1 MTLRS
6 RYYHILI
13 LFLTLFC
20 QTQLHA
26 QFYNG
31 SQMEFGKN
39 RVQYEEFLWT
49 YYRYDRY
56 DIYLY
61 TGGRELAIY
70 TAKSI
75 DKHIRELENIF
86 DYQLNDRLQVIL
98 YNKHSHFRQSNIGLG
113 ADESYN
119 VGGVTRI
126 IGTKLFVYFEGDHK
140 NFEHQIRAGIAEI
153 LINELMYGGNWR
165 EALKNS
171 TLITLPQWYV
181 KGLVSYVTKEWDDQ
195 IENKVKD
202 GVLSGK
208 YKKFNHLTGDDAI
221 YAGHA
226 MWHYIV
232 QVHGANVLANIVY
245 MTKMSRNVESGFLY
259 VLGVSLKNI
268 SIDWID
274 YYTNLYRSA
283 EMSKKMPEANQ
294 LKIKSKKNKV
304 YRQLKVSPDGKKVAY
319 TTNDMGKL
327 KVWLYDTETKKRKK
341 IKRWGYKLDRIQ
353 DYRYPILAWH
363 PSGEILAI
371 VTEEKGEPWLHF
383 YNLNDK
389 TLTTRQIFLIDDIL
403 DIAYSHDGKRM
414 VFSGVYEGR
423 TDIYL
428 YSIASNAQEALTS
441 DVFDDV
447 QPRFINDSRQIIFA
461 SNRWDDT
468 LRYKSK
474 EDIIQNLNKDIFI
487 YDLENKS
494 PVLRR
499 VTNTPNIDES
509 QPRPFVDDKF
519 TFLSVSEGI
528 RTRYVGILDSVISH
542 IDTVEHYRY
551 VVKTAKHSDYPRNI
565 LEHEFN
571 PQSANYSEIIYH
583 NGKYKF
589 FAGNFNS
596 DVSNLK
602 FELPATP
609 KKSNIKT
616 TIQEKKSI
624 PPAPKIAPEKKD
636 TLTGTTKFK
645 SVKVF
650 EENNDKKIDINNYQ
664 FEEEITQKKEVKVE
678 DKKDVPTLKNES
690 TKPDNEIKEFKL
702 PEQRNYN
709 ITYYPE
715 YLVTQLD
722 NSFMNQSYQPFNPV
736 NGGFI
741 NPGLNV
747 FNKIG
752 MTDLFEDKRI
762 SGAMRLSTSLRNNE
776 YYISYEDRTKRLD
789 KQYVVHRNAMTF
801 ANGFNITRIHTHE
814 AAYKL
819 KWAFNEI
826 KSIRGMVNIRQ
837 DRFVAQATDFT
848 NLQRP
853 NRYDYWVNAKLE
865 YVFDNTIK
873 RGLNLYNGIRYKLF
887 VEQYKQLNEKEVD
900 ITILGGDFRYYQ
912 KIFRDFIWANR
923 IAAGTSFGTRKLLF
937 YAGGVDNWIAPRIN
951 NETPIDLTQNYIFQ
965 TLGTPIRGFIQNTRN
980 GNNFA
985 VINSELRLPIFK
997 FFINQPIKSDFIQ
1010 NFQIIAFGD
1019 IGTAWVGRS
1028 PFSEENTS
1036 NTTFIDANPLYI
1048 TLKNQRE
1055 PIIGGYGWGLRS
1067 RLWGYFIRADWAWG
1081 VENYEIGPRVF
1092 YLSFSLD
1099 F

>member
-1 MTLRS
+1 
-6 RYYHILI
+6 
-13 LFLTLFC
+13 
-20 QTQLHA
+20 
-26 QFYNG
+26 
-31 SQMEFGKN
+31 
-39 RVQYEEFLWT
+39 
-49 YYRYDRY
+49 
-56 DIYLY
+56 
-61 TGGRELAIY
+61 
-70 TAKSI
+70 
-75 DKHIRELENIF
+75 
-86 DYQLNDRLQVIL
+86 
-98 YNKHSHFRQSNIGLG
+98 
-113 ADESYN
+113 
-119 VGGVTRI
+119 
-126 IGTKLFVYFEGDHK
+126 
-140 NFEHQIRAGIAEI
+140 
-153 LINELMYGGNWR
+153 
-165 EALKNS
+165 
-171 TLITLPQWYV
+171 
-181 KGLVSYVTKEWDDQ
+181 
-195 IENKVKD
+195 
-202 GVLSGK
+202 
-208 YKKFNHLTGDDAI
+208 
-221 YAGHA
+221 
-226 MWHYIV
+226 
-232 QVHGANVLANIVY
+232 
-245 MTKMSRNVESGFLY
+245 

-268 SIDWID
+268 SLDWID
-274 YYTNLYRSA
+274 YYTNLYRPS
-283 EMSKKMPEANQ
+283 EMNKKMPEENA
-294 LKIKSKKNKV
+294 LKIKSKKNKI
-304 YRQLKVSPDGKKVAY
+304 YSQLKISPDGKKVAY
-319 TTNDMGKL
+319 TTNEMGKL

-341 IKRWGYKLDRIQ
+341 VKRWGYKLDRIQ

-383 YNLNDK
+383 YDVKEK
-389 TLTTRQIFLIDDIL
+389 TLNTRQIFLIDDIL
-403 DIAYSHDGKRM
+403 DIAYSHDGKKM

-428 YSIASNAQEALTS
+428 YSVASNAQEAITS
-441 DVFDDV
+441 DVYDDMH
-447 QPRFINDSRQIIFA
+447 PRFINNSKQIIFA

-468 LRYKSK
+468 LRFKSK
-474 EDIIQNLNKDIFI
+474 EDVIQNLNKDIFI

-499 VTNTPNIDES
+499 ITNTPNIDEL
-509 QPRPFVDDKF
+509 QPRPFIDDKF
-519 TFLSVSEGI
+519 SYLSVNEGI
-528 RTRYVGILDSVISH
+528 LSRYLGVLDSVISY

-571 PQSANYSEIIYH
+571 PQTGKYSEIIYH

-589 FAGNFNS
+589 FAGNYNT
-596 DVSNLK
+596 DVSTIK
-602 FELPATP
+602 FQFPQNP
-609 KKSNIKT
+609 KKETSKT
-616 TIQEKKSI
+616 VVKEQKTLA
-624 PPAPKIAPEKKD
+624 PPNVPITEKKD
-636 TLTGTTKFK
+636 TTSGTTKFK

-650 EENNDKKIDINNYQ
+650 EENNNNKIDINNYQ
-664 FEEEITQKKEVKVE
+664 FEEGISQKKEIKEEVKKEIVTSNSE
-678 DKKDVPTLKNES
+678 KIKPENDK
-690 TKPDNEIKEFKL
+690 KEFKL

-736 NGGFI
+736 NGGFV

-747 FNKIG
+747 FTKIG
-752 MTDLFEDKRI
+752 MTDLFEDRRI
-762 SGAMRLSTSLRNNE
+762 LGAMRLSTNLNNNE
-776 YYISYEDRTKRLD
+776 YYLSYEDRTKRLD
-789 KQYVVHRNAMTF
+789 KQYVLHRNAMTYR
-801 ANGFNITRIHTHE
+801 NGFNITRVHTHE

-819 KWAFNEI
+819 KWAFNEV
-826 KSIRGMVNIRQ
+826 KSLRGMINFRQ

-848 NLQRP
+848 NLQKP
-853 NRYDYWVNAKLE
+853 NTYDYWVNAKLE

-887 VEQYKQLNEKEVD
+887 VEQYKKINERNVD

-912 KIFRDFIWANR
+912 KIHRDFIWANR
-923 IAAGTSFGTRKLLF
+923 IAAGTSFGSRKLLF
-937 YAGGVDNWIAPRIN
+937 YAGGVDNWIAPKTN
-951 NETPIDLTQNYIFQ
+951 NETPVDLSQNYIFQ

-997 FFINQPIKSDFIQ
+997 YLINQPIKSDFIQ

-1019 IGTAWVGRS
+1019 IGSAWVGRT

-1036 NTTFIDANPLYI
+1036 NTTFIDANPLFI

-1081 VENYEIGPRVF
+1081 VENYEIQPRVF